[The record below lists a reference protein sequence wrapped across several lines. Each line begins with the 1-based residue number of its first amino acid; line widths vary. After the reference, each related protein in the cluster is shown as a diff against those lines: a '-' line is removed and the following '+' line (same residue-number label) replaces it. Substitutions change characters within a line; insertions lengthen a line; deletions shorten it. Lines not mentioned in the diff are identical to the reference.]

1 MMQACPIGDISQ
13 CQCRGRDLIHSAL
26 CTYYPVS
33 GFFRYDRRLF
43 DVREHEPGY
52 HVWQVA
58 LQTSSRVP
66 TINALTSLRKHFL
79 SLHVGHW
86 STHPNPVSYPLLL
99 YFMVDGCSLMTHVWR
114 IQRAVR
120 SFIWH
125 RRVKRR
131 TAVMMA
137 VHERLGYQSTLAC
150 LSSDLLHTIL
160 TV

>member
-1 MMQACPIGDISQ
+1 
-13 CQCRGRDLIHSAL
+13 
-26 CTYYPVS
+26 
-33 GFFRYDRRLF
+33 
-43 DVREHEPGY
+43 
-52 HVWQVA
+52 
-58 LQTSSRVP
+58 
-66 TINALTSLRKHFL
+66 
-79 SLHVGHW
+79 
-86 STHPNPVSYPLLL
+86 
-99 YFMVDGCSLMTHVWR
+99 MVDGCSLMTHVWR